1 MLFFL
6 ARARRHF
13 LTLTCPLRLC
23 FGLELIMKIPDLR
36 EYAIFALRNL
46 LQNNPENQAVVNTF
60 QADEHVA
67 PNVVVRDLPG
77 AN

>member
-1 MLFFL
+1 
-6 ARARRHF
+6 
-13 LTLTCPLRLC
+13 
-23 FGLELIMKIPDLR
+23 MKIPDLR